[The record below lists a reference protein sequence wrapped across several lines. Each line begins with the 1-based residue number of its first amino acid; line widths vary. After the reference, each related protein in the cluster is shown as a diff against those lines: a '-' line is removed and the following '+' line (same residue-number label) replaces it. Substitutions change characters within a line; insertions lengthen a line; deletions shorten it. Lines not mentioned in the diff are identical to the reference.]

1 MSSRTWLALIVLPLA
16 ALPLR
21 AQRPDVGV
29 AVAGVRFDEGVS
41 ANRSSGTAFGVAARW
56 NRGKFGV
63 RVDVLRA
70 SLTPADTGR
79 ETFRA
84 TLLAGRLSYRIRP
97 AVQLELGITRRSIT
111 PALATQDVGT
121 VSLGIRSEGLLA
133 PTAGVWVRGA
143 LLPVVRFNGGGSA
156 GTAVEAGFG
165 TWVSLMRGRLR
176 AELDYQLQRID
187 RSLRGVA
194 LPLQTG
200 VTRAA
205 LLFRL

>member
-1 MSSRTWLALIVLPLA
+1 VKKWAGTVLIVLPLA

-21 AQRPDVGV
+21 AQLPDVGI

-41 ANRSSGTAFGVAARW
+41 TNRSTGTAFGVSSQW
-56 NRGKFGV
+56 SRGKLGV

-79 ETFRA
+79 EAFRG
-84 TLLAGRLSYRIRP
+84 TLFAGRLSYRIRP

-111 PALATQDVGT
+111 PVLATQDVGA
-121 VSLGIRSEGLLA
+121 VSLGIRSDGRLG
-133 PTAGVWVRGA
+133 PTAGIWVRGA

-165 TWVSLMRGRLR
+165 TWISLVRGKLR
-176 AELDYQLQRID
+176 AELDYQRQRID
-187 RSLRGVA
+187 RSVGGIP

-200 VTRAA
+200 VTRASV
-205 LLFRL
+205 LFRI